1 MQAEE
6 EFQKYQA
13 LSGLLNVDVQMQAL
27 MDSIANIQAQIAVK
41 EVQLK
46 AARTFA
52 TAQNPE
58 IKRLQAELAGLKKEL
73 KNLEAKAG
81 TDNPN
86 FIPAFEEIPKAGMEY
101 ARRLRDLKFQET
113 LYETL
118 MQQYQAA
125 IMAEASEGLVIQV
138 VDPAVPPELKVKPKR
153 KLMIIVAGFLGL
165 FVGIF
170 AAFIKEF
177 IDNSSKNP
185 ESADK
190 MALLKSYLRR
200 I

>member
-1 MQAEE
+1 M
-6 EFQKYQA
+6 
-13 LSGLLNVDVQMQAL
+13 
-27 MDSIANIQAQIAVK
+27 
-41 EVQLK
+41 
-46 AARTFA
+46 
-52 TAQNPE
+52 
-58 IKRLQAELAGLKKEL
+58 AGLKKEL

-118 MQQYQAA
+118 LQQYQAA
-125 IMAEASEGLVIQV
+125 VMAEASEGLVLQV
-138 VDPAVPPELKVKPKR
+138 IDPAIPPELKIKPRR
-153 KLMIIVAGFLGL
+153 KLMLIVAGFLGL
-165 FVGIF
+165 FIGIF

-177 IDNSSKNP
+177 IDNFFKES